1 MKDRLQELLEEN
13 FELKKQI
20 EIMTSKMKTVKI
32 WMERE
37 VRARAYKIAKSKTSK
52 LVSSVREEFLAE
64 NFEEVISKR
73 INDYFGDLL
82 LLNAPK

>member
-37 VRARAYKIAKSKTSK
+37 VRAQAHKIAKSKTSK
-52 LVSSVREEFLAE
+52 LVSNVREEFLAE

-73 INDYFGDLL
+73 ISNYFGDLL